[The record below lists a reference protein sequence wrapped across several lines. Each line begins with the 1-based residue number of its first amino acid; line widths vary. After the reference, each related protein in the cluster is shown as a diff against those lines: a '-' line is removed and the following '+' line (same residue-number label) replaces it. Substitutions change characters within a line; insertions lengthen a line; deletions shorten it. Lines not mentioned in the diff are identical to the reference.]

1 MKHTRRLF
9 LLGFNELLMNC
20 FNMLDMRSMNNIWVE
35 AVRGSGKL
43 EMLKTFLIF
52 KLKYREMSKNWKV
65 FLRQLVF

>member
-1 MKHTRRLF
+1 
-9 LLGFNELLMNC
+9 MNC